1 MRRPFVVA
9 ISLGAVLILGILLF
23 NQNKSTTTDAK
34 SSNALKAAP
43 KIELTGSDNKLY
55 TLPEYAKKPAVL
67 FFWASWCPGCNAEA
81 PELVKLEAKYK
92 DQINI
97 FGVNLTH
104 MDTKKDARE
113 FIDKYGISF
122 PNLWDEKGDA
132 MAAYGV
138 RGTPTSFYI
147 DRHGMIQ
154 DMSIGFPGTKVVEEK
169 INKLI
174 ELSEE
179 DQHDEVENGEEN

>member
-1 MRRPFVVA
+1 MRKRYVIV
-9 ISLGAVLILGILLF
+9 ISLGAVLILGFLLF
-23 NQNKSTTTDAK
+23 NQNKSATTDAK
-34 SSNALKAAP
+34 SSSSLKAAP

-55 TLPEYAKKPAVL
+55 TLPEYEKKPAIL

-104 MDTKKDARE
+104 MDTKKDANK
-113 FIDKYGISF
+113 FINKYGIEF
-122 PNLWDEKGDA
+122 PILWDEKGDA

-147 DRHGMIQ
+147 DQHGMIQ
-154 DMSIGFPGTKVVEEK
+154 DMSIGFPGTKVIEEK
-169 INKLI
+169 ISKLI
-174 ELSEE
+174 ELSKEE
-179 DQHDEVENGEEN
+179 QNEEEHE